1 MATYTPRRGEREQGA
16 SKIGTNEPI
25 CRTETDSQTLKTN
38 VWLTKEKGVGDGLGH
53 GQGAYEH

>member
-25 CRTETDSQTLKTN
+25 CRTETDSQTERTDLG
-38 VWLTKEKGVGDGLGH
+38 LPRGKGGRGWMGSLRYVD
-53 GQGAYEH
+53 AN